1 MATGDLMPLLPPVPV
16 GNGPGH
22 GRNACRFAPIHPV
35 PTCAD
40 CEEDTVATHT
50 HSTFCSHPGA
60 LSWPGR
66 HTDGASGSMPGRGIP
81 ASVPVCRKP
90 VAIRRILP
98 MHIRCTIVRRQRSR
112 PPDAL
117 DILRAVACPVDRFRA
132 GEVARVMVVSVGALT
147 IPCDAV
153 ADTRPVMHPTAAT
166 RVASTG
172 VWESSMAGVC
182 PLSCALAIHRFVTA
196 RDGSGAHALSGK
208 ETVRRR
214 GPLPFGVH
222 APDDRAATRE
232 CVDTTRRAWHHW

>member
-1 MATGDLMPLLPPVPV
+1 MVLDTGETHAGSP
-16 GNGPGH
+16 
-22 GRNACRFAPIHPV
+22 RSTPV

-66 HTDGASGSMPGRGIP
+66 HTDGASGSMIGRGIP

-117 DILRAVACPVDRFRA
+117 DILGGRWRLSGGSSQGRRGGPCDGCGCGCPDHPMRCRCRHETCHAPHGGHEGRIYGSVGIADGGHLSAVLRA
-132 GEVARVMVVSVGALT
+132 GE
-147 IPCDAV
+147 
-153 ADTRPVMHPTAAT
+153 AA
-166 RVASTG
+166 S
-172 VWESSMAGVC
+172 
-182 PLSCALAIHRFVTA
+182 IHRFMMA
-196 RDGSGAHALSGK
+196 RDGSGAHGLSGK